1 MRVLVTGGAG
11 FIGSHVVER
20 SLASGLEVAVLDN
33 FSSGSRTNVPDGVRI
48 LQADLRD
55 REATQR
61 LVRGFDPEL
70 VSHHAAQASVPLSMA
85 DPRLDAEVNVIG
97 GINLLD
103 ACGGPGSRTRH
114 LVFASTATYG
124 EVPDGQRA
132 DESAPLEPKSPYAIS
147 KLGFERLLR
156 VYREQRG
163 LTATVLRYANV
174 YGPRQAPH
182 GESGVVAIFFD
193 AALAARKLTIFARRQ
208 VGDAGCVRDYVYVD
222 DVERANLH
230 ALTGKLE
237 RDVLNVGSGVA
248 TTSQQLAERVLSL
261 TGSRSRIEHGPV
273 RPGDLERS
281 VLDPTRFE
289 RAVGAPTSLDVG
301 LRETARWYGAS

>member
-48 LQADLRD
+48 LEADLRD
-55 REATQR
+55 REETLR
-61 LVRGFDPEL
+61 LVGDFDPEL
-70 VSHHAAQASVPLSMA
+70 VSHHAARASVPLSMK

-103 ACGGPGSRTRH
+103 ACGTTSSRTRH
-114 LVFASTATYG
+114 LVFASTAIYG
-124 EVPDGQRA
+124 EVPEGQRA

-147 KLGFERLLR
+147 KLGFERLLG

-163 LTATVLRYANV
+163 LTTTVLRYANV

-182 GESGVVAIFFD
+182 GESGVVATFFD
-193 AALAARKLTIFARRQ
+193 AALSARKLTIFARRQ
-208 VGDAGCVRDYVYVD
+208 KGDGGCVRDYVYVD
-222 DVERANLH
+222 DVVRANLQ
-230 ALTGKLE
+230 ALTGKLG
-237 RDVLNVGSGVA
+237 RDLLNVGSGVA
-248 TTSQQLAERVLSL
+248 TTSQQLAERVLAL
-261 TGSRSRIEHGPV
+261 TGSRSRVEHGPV

-281 VLDPTRFE
+281 VLDPTCFE
-289 RAVGAPTSLDVG
+289 RAVGAPTPLDVG
-301 LRETARWYGAS
+301 LRETARWYGAR